1 MCDLVHD
8 MRYDLD
14 IFRKIEDKFPNY
26 TDDFFREKRLQ
37 FSYENRRF

>member
-1 MCDLVHD
+1 MHDILCDRIMFPINV
-8 MRYDLD
+8 
-14 IFRKIEDKFPNY
+14 DKFPNY